1 MLSNNQEL
9 NFSGENIYVGIDV
22 HKKSWKVTIQVDEL
36 VYKTFSQ
43 DPKVK
48 ILESYLNKN
57 FPNASYQCAYE
68 AGFSGFWLQQE
79 LEKVG
84 INCIVVNPADI
95 PTTDKEKKQKT
106 DARDSRKIA
115 RSLKNGELEGIYI
128 PAVEELEDR
137 HLVRTRS
144 TLARDFSREKNRI
157 KSILNFYGVTYPE
170 QFRDENKHWSKGFMN
185 WLNKIELNT
194 ANGNYSLQTHVANS
208 LYFREK
214 ILDSTRQIRQLSRTE
229 KYAKIVSLL
238 CTIPGIGLLTAMT
251 ILTELHKI
259 ERFENLD
266 KLCSYIGFI
275 PNTHSTGEKEK
286 VGKITNRGNKYLK
299 NVLIEASWVAIRND
313 PALLIVFK
321 KLCKVMEPNKAII
334 RIAKKLANRI
344 RFVLLKNEP
353 YVKGLVK

>member
-9 NFSGENIYVGIDV
+9 NFSGENVYVGIDV
-22 HKKSWKVTIQVDEL
+22 HKKSWKITIQLDEL

-43 DPKVK
+43 DPKVQ
-48 ILESYLNKN
+48 ILENYLKKN
-57 FPNASYQCAYE
+57 FPYASYQCAYE

-79 LEKVG
+79 LEKAG

-95 PTTDKEKKQKT
+95 PTTDKDKKQKT
-106 DARDSRKIA
+106 DTRDSKKIA
-115 RSLKNGELEGIYI
+115 KSLKNGELVGIYV
-128 PAVEELEDR
+128 PTVEELEDR

-144 TLARDFSREKNRI
+144 TVVRDLSREKNRI
-157 KSILNFYGVTYPE
+157 KSILNFYGVEYPE
-170 QFRDENKHWSKGFMN
+170 RFQDINKHWSKGFMN
-185 WLNKIELNT
+185 WLNQIELKTN
-194 ANGNYSLQTHVANS
+194 NGNNS
-208 LYFREK
+208 LRTHITTSLYLREK
-214 ILDSTRQIRQLSRTE
+214 ILDLTRQIRQLSKTE
-229 KYAKIVSLL
+229 KYVKIVPLL
-238 CTIPGIGLLTAMT
+238 CSIPGIGLLTAMT

-275 PNTHSTGEKEK
+275 PNTHSSGEKER
-286 VGKITNRGNKYLK
+286 VGKMTNRGNKYLK

-313 PALLIVFK
+313 PALLIVYK
-321 KLCKVMEPNKAII
+321 KLCKVMESNKAII
-334 RIAKKLANRI
+334 RIAKKLTNRI